1 MLQRKKI
8 SGSLSGLRL
17 KKRATQRPSCQ
28 SLPSLRDSNAIDAA
42 RNLWRRPHGLPQAVR
57 CPRSR
62 PIYEKRRRLRGRA
75 SLYSITGSDRSG
87 DGRQQSTT
95 TVRLSEEL
103 RLARNET
110 QRFTW
115 PPVPADVK
123 TRGVVIPQAVFAE
136 EPRALRLLEQRYC
149 RMPGVVVGTQVP
161 WLAYEPVAWAV
172 RPELQ
177 GGHPVAGYRPASREM
192 AGRLRQR
199 ARSLDRGVG
208 RSATGSPG

>member
-95 TVRLSEEL
+95 TVRLGEEL

-136 EPRALRLLEQRYC
+136 GAACVAASGTTLL
-149 RMPGVVVGTQVP
+149 PN
-161 WLAYEPVAWAV
+161 
-172 RPELQ
+172 
-177 GGHPVAGYRPASREM
+177 
-192 AGRLRQR
+192 AGRRRGNSSSLVSLRTCR
-199 ARSLDRGVG
+199 VG
-208 RSATGSPG
+208 GST